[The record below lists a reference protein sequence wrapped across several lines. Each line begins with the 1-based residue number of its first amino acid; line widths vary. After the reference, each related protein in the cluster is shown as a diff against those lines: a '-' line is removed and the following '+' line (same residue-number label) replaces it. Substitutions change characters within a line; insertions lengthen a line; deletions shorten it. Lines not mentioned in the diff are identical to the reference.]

1 VLTAKQAF
9 RATLYGIFFADACY
23 KVALF
28 TANGLLNGD
37 VLRFALLMSPFL
49 IAGVAAGSWIQRFL
63 DQTVFRKVVAAILTL
78 TGILLLT

>member
-1 VLTAKQAF
+1 
-9 RATLYGIFFADACY
+9 
-23 KVALF
+23 
-28 TANGLLNGD
+28 